1 MTSEAFIQAEE
12 ESLPEA
18 FERSRHSFGG
28 GGLFAIIVLPD
39 GSSFRVVPDAD
50 METAQS
56 TRLSS
61 AETIAE
67 LMMLYGVSAFRVN

>member
-1 MTSEAFIQAEE
+1 MSKAFIQAEE

-18 FERSRHSFGG
+18 FERHHSFGG
-28 GGLFAIIVLPD
+28 GGLFALIIMPD
-39 GSSFRVVPDAD
+39 GSGFHVVPDAD

-61 AETIAE
+61 AEMLAE
-67 LMMLYGVSAFRVN
+67 IMQLYGVSAFKVQ